1 MGSSE
6 ISSARARNGNRSG
19 ATAFGILDLTTA
31 VLLTTGVFVGLP
43 ARWIPVDVATAL
55 LVALETT
62 SGVALLCNASW
73 APSLAF
79 GVAALALALGLG
91 LVTMLAVTASWLAG
105 IYGPVGRGGA
115 VLYVLVAAL
124 AIPYLVALPA
134 LQLAWARR
142 AKDRA

>member
-6 ISSARARNGNRSG
+6 ISSACARSRNRSG
-19 ATAFGILDLTTA
+19 AAAFGILDLTTA
-31 VLLTTGVFVGLP
+31 ALVTMGVFIGLP
-43 ARWIPVDVATAL
+43 ARWVPVDVATAL
-55 LVALETT
+55 LVALETA

-73 APSLAF
+73 APSLAL

-91 LVTMLAVTASWLAG
+91 LVTVLAVTASWLAG
-105 IYGPVGRGGA
+105 IYGPIGRGGA

-142 AKDRA
+142 AKGRA

>member
-6 ISSARARNGNRSG
+6 ISSAPARNRNRTG

-55 LVALETT
+55 LVTLETA
-62 SGVALLCNASW
+62 SGVALLSNVSW

-91 LVTMLAVTASWLAG
+91 LVTVLAMTASWLAG

-142 AKDRA
+142 AKGRA